1 MKAGTRAA
9 PKPRQDNRNCRR
21 TLCAMLL
28 LDHLDFRARA
38 FVRLRRARYFSFA
51 CPKEK
56 YPRENDTP
64 LGACRACMPGKFVS
78 RAGLFD
84 RTPVRAKRS
93 RHPCR
98 LPCGP
103 VVPNS
108 PPHRGPG
115 KSRMPSWT
123 ALFKRARASQKRPHR
138 GCTVHR
144 YSQLSKMKVL
154 QELVLE
160 FRLRPDGANH
170 ESLFWRTLNQ
180 IRVTASR
187 GNPAH
192 RWLSCWQLDAHS
204 LRAKCVEGGAV
215 LAST

>member
-78 RAGLFD
+78 RGRAFRPDSCPGEKEPTSMS
-84 RTPVRAKRS
+84 TPLRA
-93 RHPCR
+93 CR
-98 LPCGP
+98 PQLTAAW
-103 VVPNS
+103 
-108 PPHRGPG
+108 GPG
-115 KSRMPSWT
+115 EEPHAILDCAFQKSESIAKASSPRMHGASLLSTFEDESATGVGFGIPLATRWCQSRKPFLENAEPDSSNRFT
-123 ALFKRARASQKRPHR
+123 GKPRAPMA
-138 GCTVHR
+138 V
-144 YSQLSKMKVL
+144 VL
-154 QELVLE
+154 AA
-160 FRLRPDGANH
+160 R
-170 ESLFWRTLNQ
+170 RTL
-180 IRVTASR
+180 T
-187 GNPAH
+187 
-192 RWLSCWQLDAHS
+192 SC
-204 LRAKCVEGGAV
+204 
-215 LAST
+215 